1 MVKFL
6 SEEWITYGK
15 NFLLE
20 KLDPEKD
27 LKSMTTSLLGVI
39 ESVPPNGATMN
50 FYFEFQNGKL
60 IDFIVNTGET
70 FQQKEPVF
78 IVTGNYGTYKDVLK
92 GSMGLA
98 MALMKNR
105 LKLTKGSKIEAL
117 RIIKP
122 IDMVIDSLRKVTDE
136 FEE

>member
-15 NFLLE
+15 NFILE

-27 LKSMTTSLLGVI
+27 LKNITTSLLGVI

-60 IDFIVNTGET
+60 IDFIVNTGDT
-70 FQQKEPVF
+70 FKEKEPIFV
-78 IVTGNYGTYKDVLK
+78 ITGNYGAYKDILK
-92 GSMGLA
+92 GDMNMA
-98 MALMKNR
+98 MALLRNR
-105 LKLTKGSKIEAL
+105 LKLKGSKMEAL
-117 RIIKP
+117 KIIKP
-122 IDMVIDSLRKVTDE
+122 IDVVIDSLRKITDE
-136 FEE
+136 FED

>member
-39 ESVPPNGATMN
+39 ESVPPNGGTMN
-50 FYFEFQNGKL
+50 FYFEFQDGKL

-92 GSMGLA
+92 GNMGLA

-122 IDMVIDSLRKVTDE
+122 IDLVIDSLRKVTDE
-136 FEE
+136 FED